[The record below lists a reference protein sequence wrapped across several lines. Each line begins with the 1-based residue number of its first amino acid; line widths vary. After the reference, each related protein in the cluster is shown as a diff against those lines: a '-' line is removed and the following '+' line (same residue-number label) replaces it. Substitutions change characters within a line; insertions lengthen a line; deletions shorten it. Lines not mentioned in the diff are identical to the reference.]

1 MEPLPQAPTLHK
13 PRPSVPTMTKKL
25 TTHFPEGNSEDVTLN
40 PSPKNHFQELLE
52 RRFSRREM
60 VHGSVRAA
68 VAGFLATAGL
78 KGLGVGGVVAGSSAF
93 ATPLAAATGEVTRER
108 VRDLHLGFEPV
119 PVYNGDGIRV
129 ARGYSARPFLPAGTP
144 ICGDYPPYRDGGLN
158 SGADQECQVGH
169 HHDGMHFFPLGEGD
183 EANRHG
189 LLCVNHEYVDIQKLH
204 ASGPTVVDG
213 VRTVPDEVRKEVAAH
228 GVSVVEIRETVH
240 GEWEVVRGRYN
251 RRITAA
257 TPVEIRG
264 PVRGSP
270 LVRTRYSPDG
280 TRARGTLNNCAH
292 GVTPWNTYLTCE
304 ENWAFYFAN
313 RGDAPREHTRYGV
326 PAHSSRYGWATVQ
339 DVDEYARFDAS
350 QQGPVPEEDYRNEP
364 NTMGWIVEIDPFDPE
379 STPVKRTSLGRF
391 GHEGCVAAPAVEG
404 RPLTL
409 YMGDDAPNEYIYK
422 FVTRDPWTPG
432 ARGDLLDHGVLYAAR
447 FHDDGS
453 GEWLALDV
461 DDPAFQAAARRAG
474 VEFRDQADVLVNTR
488 LAADTVG
495 ATPMDRAEW
504 GAIHPVTGE
513 VFFTLTNNTERG
525 DTVPVDAA
533 NPRPRNAF
541 GHIVR
546 WREDDDRHEA
556 LRFRWD
562 LFVLA
567 GPPEDSEVVVAPG
580 APTLDET
587 NMFASPDGLWIDYRG
602 TMWIEMD
609 MGTSQQ
615 VREFERFGNNA
626 LLAADPV
633 TGDIRR
639 FLVGCRGQEVTGCI
653 ATPDNRTLFINLQH
667 PGEGS
672 EENPILTS
680 HWPDGGSARPRS
692 AVVVITRN
700 DGGVVGS

>member
-1 MEPLPQAPTLHK
+1 M
-13 PRPSVPTMTKKL
+13 TMKL
-25 TTHFPEGNSEDVTLN
+25 TTHLPEGNSEDAILN
-40 PSPKNHFQELLE
+40 PSPREHFQVLLE
-52 RRFSRREM
+52 RRFSRRELL
-60 VHGSVRAA
+60 HGSLRAA
-68 VAGFLATAGL
+68 FAGFVASAGL
-78 KGLGVGGVVAGSSAF
+78 KGVGVAAAFAGPAGVV
-93 ATPLAAATGEVTRER
+93 TPLKAATREVARGGR
-108 VRDLHLGFEPV
+108 NLQLGFEPV
-119 PVYNGDGIRV
+119 PIYNGDGIRV
-129 ARGYSARPFLPAGTP
+129 ARGYTARPFLPAGTP
-144 ICGDYPPYRDGGLN
+144 ICGDYPPYLEGGRN
-158 SGADQECQVGH
+158 TGAHQECQVGH
-169 HHDGMHFFPLGEGD
+169 HHDGMHFFPLGEGE

-189 LLCVNHEYVDIQKLH
+189 LLCLNHEYVDVPKLH
-204 ASGPTVVDG
+204 PDGPTIEDG

-228 GVSVVEIRETVH
+228 GVSVVEIRRNDV
-240 GEWEVVRGRYN
+240 GEWGVVRGRYN
-251 RRITAA
+251 RRITAG

-264 PVRGSP
+264 PVRGSA
-270 LVRTRYSPDG
+270 LVQTLYSPDG

-313 RGDAPREHTRYGV
+313 RGDAPREHARYGV
-326 PAHSSRYGWATVQ
+326 RAHTSRYGWATVQ
-339 DVDEYARFDAS
+339 EVDEYARFDAS
-350 QQGPVPEEDYRNEP
+350 RKGASARDDYRNEP

-379 STPVKRTSLGRF
+379 STPVKRTTLGRF
-391 GHEGCVAAPAVEG
+391 GHEGCVAAPVVEG

-409 YMGDDAPNEYIYK
+409 YMGDDATNEYIYK
-422 FVTRDPWTPG
+422 FVTRDTWTPHS
-432 ARGDLLDHGVLYAAR
+432 RGELLDHGVLYAAR

-461 DDPAFQAAARRAG
+461 DDPAFQRAARRAG

-504 GAIHPVTGE
+504 GAIHPMTGE
-513 VFFTLTNNTERG
+513 VFFTLTNNGERG

-533 NPRPRNAF
+533 NPRPSNAF

-546 WREDDDRHEA
+546 WRETDDRHES
-556 LRFRWD
+556 LRFQWD
-562 LFVLA
+562 IFVLA
-567 GPPEDSEVVVAPG
+567 GPPEDSEIRAARG
-580 APTLDET
+580 APALDET
-587 NMFASPDGLWIDYRG
+587 NMFASPDGLWIDHQG

-680 HWPDGGSARPRS
+680 HWPDGGNARPRS
-692 AVVVITRN
+692 AVVVITRD